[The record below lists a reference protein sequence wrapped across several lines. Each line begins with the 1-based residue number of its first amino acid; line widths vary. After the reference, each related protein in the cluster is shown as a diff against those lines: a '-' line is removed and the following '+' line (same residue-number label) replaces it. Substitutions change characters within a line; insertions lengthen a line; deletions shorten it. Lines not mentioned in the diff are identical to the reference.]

1 MTAPAA
7 IRATY
12 SGFAMVKTRQVFQI
26 VCEVPLDQ
34 AGRVLAVLGVPDPA
48 AERWVGIALLNKNSQ
63 AGSPPAAGEA
73 GAGGGVEATTTSATI
88 LPAEAAP
95 ATPKARRSFEELPPS
110 QQAALKCEDK
120 DFQRWLGV
128 RNPTDAARYVRQ
140 LCDVQS
146 RAQIADSARSM
157 AAWRD
162 LMRTF
167 NSNPFG
173 TLTGADRA

>member
-1 MTAPAA
+1 MTDPIA
-7 IRATY
+7 IRGTY
-12 SGFAMVKTRQVFQI
+12 SDLRLIKGRKVWQMVI
-26 VCEVPLDQ
+26 EVPSEHGENLVKLFGLPQPD
-34 AGRVLAVLGVPDPA
+34 APSWVAV
-48 AERWVGIALLNKNSQ
+48 ALLTNS
-63 AGSPPAAGEA
+63 AAVPPAAGEA